1 MPSFSENTVIHK
13 QQIIISGLNLFLIRY
28 MLWKIQSGIA
38 PPFFY
43 VIVAEKDKLNTLRGF
58 LCPQI
63 QNVVQPIVHQPN
75 QMYTVNT

>member
-1 MPSFSENTVIHK
+1 MDVNPYPVRT
-13 QQIIISGLNLFLIRY
+13 RY

-63 QNVVQPIVHQPN
+63 QNAVQPIVPST
-75 QMYTVNT
+75 QMYTVNN